1 MEILKK
7 IENLKKTIQIVDEM
21 VDELTNALEA
31 KNLKLEKQ
39 ENKLSSL
46 KEEIK
51 SNVLEIDAIIEEY
64 NANTKS

>member
-21 VDELTNALEA
+21 VDELTIALEA